1 MEFDLTQWWV
11 PAAAMALLLT
21 YILRSFVSEYRMPKP
36 ALPMGAAGPVE
47 EEAGSG
53 SAEAG
58 SPSEP
63 RKGKGR
69 KKRGFLKRTSWI
81 WGSVLIGAAGQIY
94 LSHIAP
100 LLAA

>member
-36 ALPMGAAGPVE
+36 ALPMGAAVPVE
-47 EEAGSG
+47 ETGG
-53 SAEAG
+53 GTAEAG
-58 SPSEP
+58 ASPEP
-63 RKGKGR
+63 LKKRGR
-69 KKRGFLKRTSWI
+69 KKRGFFKRTSWI